1 MKKLLLFPIALLL
14 MVSFTFS
21 ASAADDVTGTYHEKS
36 LRYLILKGALTP
48 DSQGNYYPNNMVT
61 RAEFAHYLAV
71 TLNLPNA
78 DTVKNFADVPTNSPY
93 YASIQKAAA
102 ANIVTG
108 YGGKTFKPNDMISRV
123 HMAVMIERALNYL
136 NVSVDSPN
144 PTTFKDQAQ
153 ILPEYRHAVAVGV
166 DLDIIKGTPMKD
178 GTYFNP
184 LQNTNRAQTAAFIYR
199 LNEYLGDPDTKFDV
213 YEIKAI
219 KNKELV
225 STGKTS
231 VSYDALYNQ
240 ITDHTTQ
247 VITKGDKIVY
257 MKSGL
262 GYVVSNKYIALKSET
277 INDQIAVAAGTEM
290 QYSGSDGKNVRVNLA
305 GQIGTVSIDDVTLI
319 PFDTSKGRSYYKNEG
334 GELRHYLVNAEGTQ
348 TGSYTSGK
356 APAEMKSG
364 VAYYS
369 WDGIHFVRSGHSF
382 THYNYYQFL
391 PVYSKTHYTA
401 EELDRYIS
409 YALAE
414 REKENP
420 KKYANATKISKLIG
434 IGSTLKKFEEQ
445 YNINAAMVL
454 ALALHES
461 DFGMSNQAQQ
471 LNNLFGL
478 YVTDSNPLNKK
489 FESVEANILEY
500 INQFIWKK
508 YVPADAPYANGSV
521 FGSKALGI
529 NVKYASDPL
538 WGAKAAGHYYRIDK
552 YLGFKDAKDPYTIGL
567 TTTVGLN
574 VRSVATTV
582 NNSPLYTYTRK
593 NLPIII
599 TSDNL
604 AEWYEIVAEQKGLPV
619 GYVNKQ
625 YVQILQTT
633 K

>member
-14 MVSFTFS
+14 MVSFAFS

-71 TLNLPNA
+71 TLQLPNA
-78 DTVKNFADVPTNSPY
+78 DTVKNFEDVPANSPY
-93 YASIQKAAA
+93 YTSIQKAAA

-108 YGGKTFKPNDMISRV
+108 YSEKTFKPNDKISRV
-123 HMAVMIERALNYL
+123 HMAVMIERALTYL
-136 NVSVDSPN
+136 KVSVDTPN

-153 ILPEYRHAVAVGV
+153 ILPEYRHAVAVGAH
-166 DLDIIKGTPMKD
+166 LNIIKGTPMKD
-178 GTYFNP
+178 GTYFYP
-184 LQNTNRAQTAAFIYR
+184 TQNTNRAQTAAFIYR

-231 VSYDALYNQ
+231 ISYDALYNQ
-240 ITDHTTQ
+240 ITDHNTQ

-277 INDQIAVAAGTEM
+277 ISDQIAVAAGTEM
-290 QYSGSDGKNVRVNLA
+290 QYSGSDGQNVRVNLA
-305 GQIGTVSIDDVTLI
+305 GQIGSVSIDDVTLI
-319 PFDTSKGRSYYKNEG
+319 PFATSKGRSYYKNEG
-334 GELRHYLVNAEGTQ
+334 GELRHYLVNTEGKE
-348 TGSYTSGK
+348 TGSYISGK

-364 VAYYS
+364 AAYYS
-369 WDGIHFVRSGHSF
+369 WDGIYFAGNGQSF

-391 PVYSKTHYTA
+391 PIYSKTHYTA

-414 REKENP
+414 REKLSS
-420 KKYANATKISKLIG
+420 KYANATKISKLIG
-434 IGSTLKKFEEQ
+434 LGSTLKKFEEQ

-461 DFGMSNQAQQ
+461 DYGMSDHAQK

-478 YVTDSNPLNKK
+478 YVYDTNPLNKK

-508 YVPADAPYANGSV
+508 YVPADAPFANGAV

-538 WGAKAAGHYYRIDK
+538 WGAKAAGHYFRVDK
-552 YLGFKDAKDPYTIGL
+552 FLGFKDASDPYTIGL
-567 TTTVGLN
+567 TTTTGLN

-599 TSDNL
+599 TSDHL
-604 AEWYEIVAEQKGLPV
+604 ADWYEMVAEQKGLPF

-625 YVQILQTT
+625 YVNILQTT